1 MEAFDNESVQL
12 IIRCKYERSNSI
24 EISFT
29 QVLIK
34 DFMYNH
40 YQRTLNE
47 HLCIIIINEH
57 QGLVN

>member
-1 MEAFDNESVQL
+1 MEAFDNETVQL

-29 QVLIK
+29 QVWIK

-40 YQRTLNE
+40 YQRTFMYNHYQRAFMYNHYNE
-47 HLCIIIINEH
+47 H
-57 QGLVN
+57 